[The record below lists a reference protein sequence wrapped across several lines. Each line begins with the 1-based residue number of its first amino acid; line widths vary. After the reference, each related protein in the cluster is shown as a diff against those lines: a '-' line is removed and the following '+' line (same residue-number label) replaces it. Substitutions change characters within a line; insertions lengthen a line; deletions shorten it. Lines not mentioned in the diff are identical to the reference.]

1 MKRLLLLLLLCAV
14 GIIHSAFDVR
24 PSIASPA
31 QPEPVV
37 PTLLKPYLDDMACH
51 QWVDSVMDGLSLK
64 QKVGQLF
71 IYTLA
76 PKRDKANRN
85 LLHKVI
91 KEYHVGGLLFS
102 GGQLTNQAM
111 LTNEAQQL
119 SKVPLLMTFDG
130 EWGLAMRMKQLPAF
144 PKNMELGCIRDDSLL
159 YAYGREVARQL
170 KEIGVQV
177 NFAPVADVNIN
188 PRNPVINVRSFGATP
203 ELVARKV
210 MAYARGL
217 EDGGILSVC
226 KHFPGHG
233 DTETDSHKELPRL
246 SFDRDRLDSIELYP
260 FRQAIA
266 AGLGGMMVGHL
277 EVPAFESTEGLPS
290 SLSRNVVYEL
300 LTRELQF
307 QGLIFTD
314 ALTMKGAQGG
324 NSSICLRA
332 LKAGNDLLL
341 VPRRLKEEMEA
352 VMAAVKSGELPE
364 ELIDEKCRKVLTFKY
379 ALGLRKKPH
388 IRLSGLEQRVTTPA
402 THELITRLQQAAVTV
417 VGNRE
422 GVLPLDADAEPP
434 ALLYVGKEASIAPL
448 LQHLPQ
454 QVKPHLFALSA
465 TPTAEAIDQLA
476 DTLSRYRRLLVV
488 VNEQSLPA
496 YRTLFGRCLPNVPT
510 VWLAFAQDKSLQ
522 SLRSAVAQGAA
533 TVLAHADNEEL
544 QAHVAQVLYGQTV
557 ADGRL
562 SAPLDSLFAL
572 GEGVTIG
579 PMSLPHYEMQD
590 YGLSPQL
597 TSAIS
602 RTALEGISKGAYT
615 GCQVVVMKQGKMLV
629 NQAFGTT
636 AGAGSDTLTTDH
648 LFDLASLTKTTAT
661 LLAVMKLYD
670 QGRLN
675 LSDRLGDLLP
685 WLQQTDK
692 RDITIRQL
700 LLHESGLPPTI
711 LFYQEAIDK
720 ESYKGTLFKG
730 QRDRLHPMQIGSKS
744 WANPSFRFLDGLTSR
759 VPTERHTLQ
768 VADSLWIDGTF
779 KAEYRRL
786 IAEAKLGSKS
796 YRYSCVGFILLQQVV
811 EAVSGE
817 ALDRFVARHF
827 YQPMGLTH
835 TGYLPLRWMERE
847 WVVPSNEDQ
856 FLRKQVLQGFVHDES
871 AAFQG
876 GVSGNAGLFSTAA
889 EVAQVY
895 QMLLDGGMYKGK
907 RYLGESTC
915 RLFTTTTSKISRR
928 GLGFDKPNKE
938 NPSQSPCADEV
949 PASTYGHTGF
959 TGTCAWVD
967 PEQQTI
973 YVFLSN
979 RTYPQAWNPL
989 LSRLSI
995 RTRIQQL
1002 LYSPDAAE

>member
-1 MKRLLLLLLLCAV
+1 MKRLLLLLLMCAV

-24 PSIASPA
+24 PSIASPVS
-31 QPEPVV
+31 PESVV
-37 PTLLKPYLDDMACH
+37 PNLLAPYLDDMACR
-51 QWVDSVMDGLSLK
+51 QWVDSVMDELSLK
-64 QKVGQLF
+64 QKVGQLL

-76 PKRDKANRN
+76 PTRDKANRN

-102 GGQLTNQAM
+102 GGQLGNQAI

-130 EWGLAMRMKQLPAF
+130 EWGLAMRLKQLPAF
-144 PKNMELGCIRDDSLL
+144 PKNMVLGCIRDDSLL

-170 KEIGVQV
+170 KELGVQV

-188 PRNPVINVRSFGATP
+188 PRNPVINVRSFGASP
-203 ELVARKV
+203 ELVASKV
-210 MAYARGL
+210 TAYARGL

-233 DTETDSHKELPRL
+233 DTETDSHKALPRL

-260 FRQAIA
+260 FRKAIA

-277 EVPAFESTEGLPS
+277 EVPVFESTEGLPS

-314 ALTMKGAQGG
+314 ALTMKGAQG
-324 NSSICLRA
+324 NSSVCLRA

-364 ELIDEKCRKVLTFKY
+364 ELIDEKCRKVLTYKY
-379 ALGLRKKPH
+379 ALGLRRKPH
-388 IRLSGLEQRVTTPA
+388 IQLSGLEQRITTPA
-402 THELITRLQQAAVTV
+402 TKELIARLQKAALTV

-422 GVLPLDADAEPP
+422 GVLPLDVDAEAP
-434 ALLYVGKEASIAPL
+434 ALLYVGKETSIAPL
-448 LQHLPQ
+448 LQQLPQ
-454 QVKPHLFALSA
+454 GVKPHLFALSA
-465 TPTAEAIDQLA
+465 IPTAEAIDQLV

-488 VNEQSLPA
+488 VNEPSLPA
-496 YRTLFGRCLPNVPT
+496 YRTLFSRRLPEVPT
-510 VWLAFAQDKSLQ
+510 VWLSFVQDKSLQ
-522 SLRSAVAQGAA
+522 SLQGAVAQGAA
-533 TVLAHADNEEL
+533 TVLARADNEEL
-544 QAHVAQVLYGQTV
+544 QAHVARVLYGEAT

-562 SAPLDSLFAL
+562 SAPLDTLFAL
-572 GEGVTIG
+572 GEGVTIT
-579 PMSLPHYEMQD
+579 PKSLPHYEMQD
-590 YGLSPQL
+590 YGLSPKL
-597 TSAIS
+597 TAAIS

-636 AGAGSDTLTTDH
+636 AGVGSDTLTTDH
-648 LFDLASLTKTTAT
+648 IFDLASLTKTTAT

-670 QGRLN
+670 EGRLN
-675 LSDRLGDLLP
+675 LNDRVGDLLP
-685 WLQQTDK
+685 WLKATDK

-700 LLHESGLPPTI
+700 LLHESGLPSTI

-730 QRDRLHPMQIGSKS
+730 QRDRLHPVQIGSKT
-744 WANPSFRFLDGLTSR
+744 WANPSFHFLDSLTSR
-759 VPTERHTLQ
+759 IPTSRHTLQ
-768 VADSLWIDGTF
+768 VAESLWIDASF

-786 IAEAKLGSKS
+786 IAEAKLLSKS
-796 YRYSCVGFILLQQVV
+796 SRYSCVGFILLQQIV
-811 EAVSGE
+811 EALSGE
-817 ALDRFVARHF
+817 ALDRYVARHF
-827 YQPMGLTH
+827 YEPMGLTH
-835 TGYLPLRWMERE
+835 TGYLPLRWAEKE
-847 WVVPSNEDQ
+847 QIVPSNEDK

-895 QMLLDGGMYKGK
+895 QMLLDGGLYKGK
-907 RYLGESTC
+907 RYLSPSTC

-928 GLGFDKPNKE
+928 GLGFDKPNRQ
-938 NPSQSPCADEV
+938 NPTQGPCAEGV
-949 PASTYGHTGF
+949 SPATYGHTGF

-967 PEQQTI
+967 PERQMV

-979 RTYPQAWNPL
+979 RTYPRAWNPL
-989 LSRLSI
+989 LSRLKI
-995 RTRIQQL
+995 RSRIQQQ
-1002 LYSPDAAE
+1002 LYSPNVEE